1 MAQNPRKLAA
11 PLTGWRI
18 GDPDGAFPVF
28 SADGAALVSG
38 RWHELGQR
46 VIYVAEHYGTALL
59 EKLVYCGVL
68 PPNQHEVEVTVPS
81 GCSYEVVNPERLP
94 NWFES
99 SGESARAF
107 GSRWYEER
115 RSVVL
120 IVPSVVTRRERNFVL
135 NASHREF
142 ERVSASLEVP
152 VHWDARLFAP

>member
-1 MAQNPRKLAA
+1 MPNPRSLGE

-28 SADGAALVSG
+28 SADGAALVAG
-38 RWHELGQR
+38 RWHEAGQR
-46 VIYVAEHYGTALL
+46 VIYVAEHCGTALL

-81 GCSYEVVNPERLP
+81 GRSYEVLNPEKLP

-99 SGESARAF
+99 SGDSARRF
-107 GSRWYEER
+107 GSRWYEDG
-115 RSVVL
+115 RSLVL

-135 NASHREF
+135 NASHPEF
-142 ERVSASLEVP
+142 PRVSATHEVP
-152 VHWDARLFAP
+152 VYWDSRLYGP